1 MIKNIVFDLG
11 NVLISFRPSEFF
23 DKKKYP
29 ENIKAKILS
38 DIFGSK
44 EWGMLDN
51 GEINTPEVI
60 DAIALKSSLKKE
72 EIAHIFNLRTKLM
85 FPLDQN
91 VRLLPGLKKRGF
103 RLYFLSNFPMDI
115 FEEVK
120 TGYYFFK
127 YFDGGIISAEAKFS
141 KPDSRIYVI
150 LLEKYSLIPKECL
163 YIDDLEI
170 NVKAAEAAGMKGL
183 VTLGS
188 LEISKEI
195 ESALNSSFQTAKFKD
210 IRPDK

>member
-23 DKKKYP
+23 DKNNYP
-29 ENIKAKILS
+29 ENIKTKILS

-44 EWGMLDN
+44 EWGMLDK
-51 GEINTPEVI
+51 GEITTPEVI

-72 EIAHIFNLRTKLM
+72 EIAHIFNLRTELM

-91 VRLLPGLKKRGF
+91 VRLLSELKKRGF

-115 FEEVK
+115 FEEIK

-127 YFDGGIISAEAKFS
+127 YFAGGVISAEVKFS
-141 KPDSRIYVI
+141 KPDSRIYEI
-150 LLEKYSLIPKECL
+150 LLEKYSLIPGECL

-183 VTLGS
+183 VTFGS
-188 LEISKEI
+188 QEISKEI
-195 ESALNSSFQTAKFKD
+195 ENVLNLPSG
-210 IRPDK
+210 